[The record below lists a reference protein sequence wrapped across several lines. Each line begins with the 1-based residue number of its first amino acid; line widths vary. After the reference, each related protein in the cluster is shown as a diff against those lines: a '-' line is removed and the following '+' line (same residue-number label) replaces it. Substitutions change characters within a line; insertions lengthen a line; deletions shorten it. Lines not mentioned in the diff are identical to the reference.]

1 MTFKDEPSSE
11 FPHAYV
17 LSLGSYKGSP
27 FVTGHADSTNG
38 VKTEILDYLSGQW
51 QRAASYPFSN
61 ENRYLSKKEINTSW
75 NWNWK
80 TFQFQFRPVRF
91 SISGSVYKSLE
102 ELELIEFLEFLITQR
117 HQPQKVCL
125 SLVVTRV

>member
-1 MTFKDEPSSE
+1 MKFIALDIFNKIKLRFDGITFKDEPSSE

-27 FVTGHADSTNG
+27 FVTGHASTTNG

-61 ENRYLSKKEINTSW
+61 ENRYLSKK
-75 NWNWK
+75 
-80 TFQFQFRPVRF
+80 V
-91 SISGSVYKSLE
+91 SIVLYLGW
-102 ELELIEFLEFLITQR
+102 
-117 HQPQKVCL
+117 
-125 SLVVTRV
+125 VVP

>member
-51 QRAASYPFSN
+51 NRAASYPFSN
-61 ENRYLSKKEINTSW
+61 ENRCLSKKGN
-75 NWNWK
+75 
-80 TFQFQFRPVRF
+80 Q
-91 SISGSVYKSLE
+91 YKL
-102 ELELIEFLEFLITQR
+102 ELELEIGSSFNSSRSDRFDSSSQEVSIN
-117 HQPQKVCL
+117 P
-125 SLVVTRV
+125 